1 MIGRSKYRT
10 LSLMM
15 HRIPLVAIILLI
27 SLILLIARRL
37 STIARSVI
45 VDWLLA
51 SLRLNML
58 MLVYVISNLRIS
70 PHGVPSV
77 IGFLTPRIRILTM
90 CYCNSEKS
98 LVIKNE
104 DTLILLSL
112 IVFTTPL
119 FFFFVVS
126 IRCFRSRR
134 NVGVDSLKTAFAKF
148 INRA

>member
-1 MIGRSKYRT
+1 
-10 LSLMM
+10 M
-15 HRIPLVAIILLI
+15 HCIPLVAIILLI

-58 MLVYVISNLRIS
+58 MLTYVISNLRIS
-70 PHGVPSV
+70 PHGVTSV

-119 FFFFVVS
+119 FFFVVS